1 MTRTAGESHD
11 LFVVFTVAFAAGM
24 VNVDNYIVNIAL
36 PTITDYFG
44 MDTGRASWI
53 SMSYLI
59 AMVTTMLIV
68 GRLADRIGV
77 RKVFVG
83 GYALFTAASLLCGL
97 SPGFGWLIAFRVL
110 QGFGGSMLYVG
121 GFAVVPR
128 YLPPGRS
135 GWAFGITST
144 AAGFGMMAGAP
155 LGGII
160 TQYLSWH
167 WIFLINVPI
176 GLAAVIWTC
185 RVIPGERS
193 GPGEAEERVPFDI
206 PGCLLSLAG
215 LLALVFAV
223 NQGQEMGWLSRPIL
237 ACGAVAAVCLTIF
250 IVRQFHQRYPLIDPG
265 LFRVRDFRLGL
276 FAAFAVFVLFAGS
289 NFILPFYLRLSLGLS
304 SSHTGLVMMIYSLV
318 YLISAPP
325 AGRLSDRVSASA
337 ISLYGMLSA
346 ALACLFFAL
355 TLHRTSMLPAVVFLA
370 WLALSLGFFFSPN
383 NKMVIGAI
391 APEHRGVG
399 IGVFRTI
406 CHLASLFGV
415 CLYETVF
422 SGTLPGFLDSGGT
435 SHLQAGWAK
444 EAVGTAFR
452 NAYLFGAGLAG
463 AAIISMVVSGGW
475 RQPAGAK
482 ARRKGTTPAGT

>member
-1 MTRTAGESHD
+1 MDRTAGKSHD

-36 PTITDYFG
+36 PTITDYFRI
-44 MDTGRASWI
+44 DTGRASWG

-59 AMVTTMLIV
+59 TMVTTMLIV
-68 GRLADRIGV
+68 GRLADRVGV

-83 GYALFTAASLLCGL
+83 GYIVFTAASLFCGL
-97 SPGFGWLIAFRVL
+97 SPGFGWLIVFRVL
-110 QGFGGSMLYVG
+110 QGLGGSMLYVG

-185 RVIPGERS
+185 RVIPGEKTGVR
-193 GPGEAEERVPFDI
+193 GQPEETAPFDV

-215 LLALVFAV
+215 LLALVFAI
-223 NQGQEMGWLSRPIL
+223 NQGQEMGWLSWPIV
-237 ACGAVAAVCLTIF
+237 ACGAVAAVCLSVF
-250 IVRQFHQRYPLIDPG
+250 VARQFRQKHPLIDPG
-265 LFRVRDFRLGL
+265 LFRVKDFRLGL
-276 FAAFAVFVLFAGS
+276 FAAFAVFILFAGS
-289 NFILPFYLRLSLGLS
+289 NFILPFYLRLSMGLS

-318 YLISAPP
+318 YLTSAPP
-325 AGRLSDRVSASA
+325 AGRLSDRVSPSA
-337 ISLYGMLSA
+337 ISLYGMVSA

-355 TLHRTSMLPAVVFLA
+355 TLHRTSMTPAVIFLA

-391 APEHRGVG
+391 TPEHRGVG

-422 SGTLPGFLDSGGT
+422 SGTLPGFLDSVGS
-435 SHLQAGWAK
+435 SHVQAGCADG
-444 EAVGTAFR
+444 AVCFAFR
-452 NAYLFGAGLAG
+452 NAYLFGAGLA
-463 AAIISMVVSGGW
+463 AATIMYVVVSG
-475 RQPAGAK
+475 RRRHLK
-482 ARRKGTTPAGT
+482 RKDARL